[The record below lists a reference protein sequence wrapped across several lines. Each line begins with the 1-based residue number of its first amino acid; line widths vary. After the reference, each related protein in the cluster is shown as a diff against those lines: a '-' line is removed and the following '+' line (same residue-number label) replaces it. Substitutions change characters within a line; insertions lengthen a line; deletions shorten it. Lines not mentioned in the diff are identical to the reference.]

1 MTRLLF
7 VCLGNIIRSPL
18 AENLFR
24 YQVEQAGVDGNY
36 SVDSAGTAAYH
47 VGEPPD

>member
-18 AENLFR
+18 AENLLRFQAEEAGNPDFPNR
-24 YQVEQAGVDGNY
+24 GGVLDFQV
-36 SVDSAGTAAYH
+36 
-47 VGEPPD
+47 